1 MGIVGAL
8 LGDIAGSQYEFSRL
22 RPDNL
27 DWKHCELFTKQCR
40 ATDDSVMSIAC
51 KMAILENKINPNFEK
66 WYRNLG
72 LKYPRVGYGGMF
84 KQWIN
89 DPSTGAYG
97 SFGNGSAMRVSAVTE
112 FAKTK
117 EEVTD
122 WFNIEVWDKQ
132 AEFAGEYIKKGR
144 QVVVDGRISISKWTD
159 QTGEEK
165 ERFLIIANN
174 VRLLGSKRD
183 AEA

>member
-1 MGIVGAL
+1 MNTAPVIGRAGQDAEIRYFESGKVKTTFSLAVG
-8 LGDIAGSQYEFSRL
+8 R
-22 RPDNL
+22 
-27 DWKHCELFTKQCR
+27 W
-40 ATDDSVMSIAC
+40 DS
-51 KMAILENKINPNFEK
+51 
-66 WYRNLG
+66 
-72 LKYPRVGYGGMF
+72 
-84 KQWIN
+84 
-89 DPSTGAYG
+89 
-97 SFGNGSAMRVSAVTE
+97 
-112 FAKTK
+112 KTK

-159 QTGEEK
+159 NSGEEK

-183 AEA
+183 AE